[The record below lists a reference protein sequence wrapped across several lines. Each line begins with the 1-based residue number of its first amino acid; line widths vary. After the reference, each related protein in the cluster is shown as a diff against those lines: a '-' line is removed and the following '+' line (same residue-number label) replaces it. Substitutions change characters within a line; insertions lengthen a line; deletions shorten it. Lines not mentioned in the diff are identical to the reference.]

1 MTRPQHRRRAGG
13 LARTFVVAV
22 ATLAILL
29 VCFSMYQYSQVAP
42 PVALT
47 PRSARLPIPGE
58 IPPPPHPASSAEPSG
73 VNVDGAVIGTS
84 KNVTI
89 SLYPREGR
97 ESKLELTV
105 SDWSPREGSDH
116 EFILRDPEIR
126 MRTAEGNDLRVKA
139 DEGTLEARRKSGSGL
154 EPQRGKLTGN
164 VIIEFDRRSQEDKAK
179 LSEAERTA
187 TPDYDLVRIQA
198 EELQFDVEFGR
209 LIIPGKIVLTA
220 RDASLQALDLEMQF
234 DQQENRIESLRI
246 ERGGRIELLS
256 QNEALGT
263 AMGNRGAEPRKQT
276 IAEWIRQTL
285 QARIDA
291 QSAGDAQKAEAAR
304 QTENASATKAHPSLP
319 LFRTAQPPRARTAA
333 HYVGRFEGDVDARQ
347 QLGDVT
353 QSRLQA
359 DWLEI
364 LRELSVDERKSAA
377 SDAATSHPGAA
388 QTSATP
394 TAAERIVLTWTGK
407 LVVNQAPTGDVTSEP
422 ALSSRLTAG
431 GTPARFSHPEGDA
444 ICSRLV
450 YLPDTGDVQLIGE
463 GSKPVVVRSVQQ
475 GTVMGQSVS
484 LRQTN
489 DSIDIAVDGPGQIWG
504 EAGTPTST
512 PLLSAHTADLGPA
525 NIDFANGLK
534 AVGRVLKK
542 ATLDFTGSITTRE
555 YRLLDRVTFG
565 GRTTLRQD
573 DTELQADRIEVDFS
587 VTENWRGVQ
596 QTIDHVIGTGNVL
609 MTQADDRLTCDK
621 MDIAM
626 GAGSDGNAV
635 ITSATAM
642 GFVSAIQGDRAL
654 QASEKLIVD
663 FGALPATDVVKVADT
678 TPASSIPGSSSTAAG
693 SSLKFSSAAA
703 PRRLRAF
710 GEVSVIDPSQS
721 LDLTCEQL
729 DCTIA
734 LGKDIESAVLAGLPD
749 RPASV
754 NLDTFSVTGKDITL
768 DVLNEWAEVPGQGR
782 MTIQSQKDLDGRKVA
797 QPIPIAITWTAGMKY
812 RGRENRAIF
821 SGKVHASSQATTT
834 FDCDDNLLVEFEDAP
849 AVPAKSRRSPIH
861 WGVAAPLGAA
871 AQALDAH
878 LGPQLEKWGVRVP
891 LNAFLPGAQ
900 STAHSVL
907 RGFTKEPRY
916 IEATGNAVAQ
926 TADLHPVSG
935 FLKSR
940 ARISGPK
947 LSLHLRSELSKMLIE
962 GPGDLLLED
971 FQAAKPAESST
982 PQSRRAD
989 LFSDQSDAGPSKTL
1003 IKWRDRMWYDFGIDQ
1018 TLFEGAV
1025 HLTHLSGIELD
1036 KVFGVPQGGTP
1047 STAKGRRTFL
1057 ASDALTVDFTDAPR
1071 SARRD
1076 VDQRMGRISSDRL
1089 RRFRAHGNVVLRE
1102 EVDQFSLHAEDVT
1115 YERPRKTLMILGAAP
1130 RKAQLTRQRPGKLPD
1145 QMAAERIFYNLETG
1159 KIQISRPEVKTGQ

>member
-1 MTRPQHRRRAGG
+1 MTYIRNRRRAGG

-47 PRSARLPIPGE
+47 PRGARLPVPGE
-58 IPPPPHPASSAEPSG
+58 MPPPPQVVSTAEASG

-97 ESKLELTV
+97 DSKLELTV
-105 SDWSPREGSDH
+105 SDWSPRAGSDH
-116 EFILRDPEIR
+116 EFTLRDPEVR

-164 VIIEFDRRSQEDKAK
+164 VIIEFDRRSQDDKAK
-179 LSEAERTA
+179 LSEAERT
-187 TPDYDLVRIQA
+187 TTRDNDLVRIQA
-198 EELQFDVEFGR
+198 DELQFDVEFGR

-220 RDASLQALDLEMQF
+220 RDASLQALDLEMHF
-234 DQQENRIESLRI
+234 DEQENRIESLRI

-256 QNEALGT
+256 QSQGLGGM
-263 AMGNRGAEPRKQT
+263 AMGNRDAEPQKQT
-276 IAEWIRQTL
+276 IVEWIRQSL

-291 QSAGDAQKAEAAR
+291 QTADARKADDLGQARNVAAAK
-304 QTENASATKAHPSLP
+304 TDPSLP
-319 LFRTAQPPRARTAA
+319 LFRSAQPSKARTVA
-333 HYVGRFEGDVDARQ
+333 HYIGRFEGDVDARQ

-364 LRELSVDERKSAA
+364 LRELSLDERKPA
-377 SDAATSHPGAA
+377 SSRADEAGSSPGQAPGVIP
-388 QTSATP
+388 S
-394 TAAERIVLTWTGK
+394 AERIVLTWTGK
-407 LVVNQAPTGDVTSEP
+407 LVVNEALDGDETSEAAP
-422 ALSSRLTAG
+422 ISRLTAG
-431 GTPARFSHPEGDA
+431 GNPARLSHSEGDA

-450 YLPDTGDVQLIGE
+450 YLPDTGDIRLIGDARE
-463 GSKPVVVRSVQQ
+463 PVIVRSLQQ

-484 LRQTN
+484 LRQTDDAIN
-489 DSIDIAVDGPGQIWG
+489 IAIDGAGRLWAD
-504 EAGTPTST
+504 AGTPTSL
-512 PLLSAHTADLGPA
+512 PLVSAYAADLGPA
-525 NIDFANGLK
+525 NIDFADGLK
-534 AVGRVLKK
+534 AVGRILKK
-542 ATLDFTGSITTRE
+542 TTFDFTGSMTTRP
-555 YRLLDRVTFG
+555 YRLLDRVTFR
-565 GRTTLRQD
+565 GRTTLREE
-573 DTELQADRIEVDFS
+573 DTALQADEIEVDFS
-587 VTENWRGVQ
+587 VSESWRGIQ

-609 MTQADDRLTCDK
+609 MTQSDDRLTCDK

-626 GAGSDGNAV
+626 GAGPDGKAG
-635 ITSATAM
+635 IRSATAS

-663 FGALPATDVVKVADT
+663 FERAPTPDVVKVADT
-678 TPASSIPGSSSTAAG
+678 ASASIVANSPASIAG
-693 SSLKFSSAAA
+693 PSLQFDNAGA

-721 LDLTCEQL
+721 LDLTCEKL

-734 LGKDIESAVLAGLPD
+734 SGKDIESAILAGLPD

-754 NLDTFSVTGKDITL
+754 TLDTFSVTGKDITL
-768 DVLNEWAEVPGQGR
+768 DVLNEWADVPGQGR
-782 MTIQSQKDLDGRKVA
+782 MTIQSQKDLDGRKVS
-797 QPIPIAITWTAGMKY
+797 QPIPIAVTWTDGMKY

-821 SGKVHASSQATTT
+821 SGNVHASSQTTTT
-834 FDCDDNLLVEFEDAP
+834 FDCDQSLLVEFEDAP
-849 AVPAKSRRSPIH
+849 AAAVKSRRGPIH
-861 WGVAAPLGAA
+861 WGLAAPLGSAA
-871 AQALDAH
+871 LAIDAH
-878 LGPQLEKWGVRVP
+878 LGRQLDKWGVRGP
-891 LNAFLPGAQ
+891 LNALMPGAH
-900 STAHSVL
+900 TAAPSVL
-907 RGFTKEPRY
+907 IGFTKEPRY

-926 TADLHPVSG
+926 TAESHPVSCL
-935 FLKSR
+935 LKSR

-971 FQAAKPAESST
+971 FQAAKPTDSST
-982 PQSRRAD
+982 PEPKRAD

-1018 TLFEGAV
+1018 TLFEGGV
-1025 HLTHLSGIELD
+1025 QLTHLSGIELD
-1036 KVFGVPQGGTP
+1036 KVFGVPQGGTA
-1047 STAKGRRTFL
+1047 STVKGRRTFL
-1057 ASDALTVDFTDAPR
+1057 ASDALTVDFTEPG
-1071 SARRD
+1071 SSRR
-1076 VDQRMGRISSDRL
+1076 QAEQQMGRISSDRL
-1089 RRFRAHGNVVLRE
+1089 RRFRANGNVALRE
-1102 EVDQFSLHAEDVT
+1102 EVDQFSLNAEDVT
-1115 YERPRKTLMILGAAP
+1115 YERPRKTLMILGAP
-1130 RKAQLTRQRPGKLPD
+1130 QRKAQLTRQRPGKLPD

-1159 KIQISRPEVKTGQ
+1159 KIQISRPNFQGQ